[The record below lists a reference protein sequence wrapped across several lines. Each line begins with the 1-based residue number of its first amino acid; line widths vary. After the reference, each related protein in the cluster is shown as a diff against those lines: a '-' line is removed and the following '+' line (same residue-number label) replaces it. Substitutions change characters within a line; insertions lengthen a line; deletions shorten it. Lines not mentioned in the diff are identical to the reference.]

1 MDYTDLYEFQTRTGI
16 VVPSDAD
23 VLAGI
28 QTKFQEIFGTDI
40 DLSPET
46 PVGRLIEAF
55 AVLVK
60 TTLGVT
66 AQNANQFNLNEATG
80 IYLDAIAQMYNLTR
94 IPSTKTRIT
103 IKCYFSD
110 NGAMLGL
117 TIPTGSLV
125 MCSANGAFFRTDAP
139 IVNEGMVEEETGR
152 IYAIGT
158 ATAVEAGEIVAPTG
172 TVNSIQSG
180 IMGWIGVTNIGLDYT
195 GTNLETDEAFRERII
210 NSRPIGIGF
219 STHLSSAL
227 NRLDGVYSNCI
238 VENNYDKEMVSKGV
252 TLPPHSVFVGVD
264 CVGTTSL
271 YRLIAEEIMRAKS
284 VGASMVS
291 TDISGVLKVEQ
302 EVGTGYDDQFKT
314 TVTFYVAK
322 RTAINVQVQYF
333 YDSYAGDSIGEDITK
348 EIQAYVSTVGT
359 GGQVVASRIASRLI
373 ENLGVGIAAVWLQK
387 AGSGEAVDSI
397 VEMNAYETPYVLS
410 GNITLNEGK

>member
-1 MDYTDLYEFQTRTGI
+1 MDYTDLYEFQTKTGTI
-16 VVPSDAD
+16 VPSDAD
-23 VLAGI
+23 VLVGI

-66 AQNANQFNLNEATG
+66 AQNANQFNLNESTG
-80 IYLDAIAQMYNLTR
+80 VYLDAIAQIYNLTR
-94 IPSTKTRIT
+94 IPSTRTRIA

-117 TIPTGSLV
+117 TIPVGSLI
-125 MCSANGAFFRTDAP
+125 MCSANGAYFKIDAP
-139 IVNEGMVEEETGR
+139 IENKGLREEDTGR
-152 IYAIGT
+152 IYAIGS
-158 ATAVEAGEIVAPTG
+158 AVAVDPGEILAPLGSVT
-172 TVNSIQSG
+172 SIQTG
-180 IMGWIGVTNIGLDYT
+180 VVGWTGVTNVATLYN
-195 GTNLETDEAFRERII
+195 GTNEESDDAFRTRIQ

-219 STHLSSAL
+219 ATHLTSAL

-238 VENNYDKEMVSKGV
+238 VENNYDKEMIKKGV

-264 CVGTTSL
+264 CIGTSTL
-271 YRLIAEEIMRAKS
+271 FREIAEEIVKTKS
-284 VGASMVS
+284 VGATMVS
-291 TDISGVLKVEQ
+291 TGIPSVQRVEQ
-302 EVGTGYDDQFKT
+302 EVEVGFDNQFKT
-314 TVTFYVAK
+314 TVYFYVAK

-333 YDSYAGDSIGEDITK
+333 YDSYTGENISEDITSAV
-348 EIQAYVSTVGT
+348 QAYVSTVGT

-373 ENLGVGIAAVWLQK
+373 ETLGVGIAAVWLQK
-387 AGSGEAVDSI
+387 AGSGDAVDSI
-397 VEMNAYETPYVLS
+397 IEMNAYETPYVLA
-410 GNITLNEGK
+410 GNIILNEGK